1 MIAEV
6 SQADDDRA
14 ALSFASGCVLTAL
27 RERARDVETLTC
39 AGLWSVA
46 LLTALY
52 AIDGLRCAARGLAV
66 LMGAHDGMVA
76 QLVRLGAPPSVIAA
90 YEAARP
96 IVVGCLAALACAQFA
111 TAWFL
116 SRGQMR
122 RFLIA
127 WSAAF
132 LVAGLAVVIQ
142 LSVIWTLD
150 GVPSEFHALLAQAI
164 AVPGL
169 FAWSE
174 SHRRKSHR
182 GSI

>member
-76 QLVRLGAPPSVIAA
+76 ELVRLGAPPSVIAA